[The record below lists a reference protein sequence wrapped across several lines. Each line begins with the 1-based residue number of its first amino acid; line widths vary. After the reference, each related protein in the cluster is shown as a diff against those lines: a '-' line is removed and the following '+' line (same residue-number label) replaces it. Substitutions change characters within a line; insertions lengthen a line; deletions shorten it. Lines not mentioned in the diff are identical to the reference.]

1 MVGTHVAGGRGRGR
15 PAHQGPSTAAYA
27 VTTVL
32 LGATIVG
39 LLWVSSYAHI
49 TPKLAGVPFF
59 YWYSILWLLI
69 NAVCQYV
76 AYLLMVV
83 LPRRRREAGR

>member
-1 MVGTHVAGGRGRGR
+1 MVQTHAAGGRGGGG
-15 PAHQGPSTAAYA
+15 PARHGPSPAAYA
-27 VTTVL
+27 ATTVL
-32 LGATIVG
+32 LGATVVA
-39 LLWVSSYAHI
+39 LLWVGSYAHI

-83 LPRRRREAGR
+83 FPRRRREASR

>member
-1 MVGTHVAGGRGRGR
+1 MAHTHAARGRGGGR
-15 PAHQGPSTAAYA
+15 SARHGPSTAAYA
-27 VTTVL
+27 ATTVL

-39 LLWVSSYAHI
+39 LLWVGSYAHV

-83 LPRRRREAGR
+83 FPRRRRKAAQ